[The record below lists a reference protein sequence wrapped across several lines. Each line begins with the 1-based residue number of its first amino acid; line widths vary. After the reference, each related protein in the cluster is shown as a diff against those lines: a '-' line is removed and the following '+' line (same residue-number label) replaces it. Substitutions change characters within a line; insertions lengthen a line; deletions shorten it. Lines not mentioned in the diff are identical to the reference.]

1 MLSSKM
7 KQLILS
13 ILYIFLNLTAFAT
26 TLFSHKSNDFKYLLT
41 GNATQSSAIMLEVG
55 DKYLNICNTSN
66 NFDILTESVNLP
78 HNYTYTIKLST
89 PNNRPGKSNTIAI
102 DDRMTVKTN
111 TIIWGVALDI
121 QPNGDMITIECESD
135 NSKFNDELVNQRQIK
150 LSVRAHSA
158 THTTTLVS
166 KTIDKGINLYDKSNI
181 LSVNAIDDKITIS
194 MGRKDVKE
202 ILSVNTKRTTNTCQ
216 AGIIIG
222 PGTRLSIER
231 TMLNFY
237 RDSRMIIDTKWTK
250 DKLDEYFSQATSPIE
265 GYWQYLDRDL
275 EDKWM
280 RLGGNY
286 IIALV
291 ANKDNGFDIIY
302 IDGAQTNKTNW
313 KPFLLKGKLYPTIFN
328 NTYQAMWIDST
339 FEPLNNEVQA
349 TIEDGVILSI
359 KFPIL
364 KSQLRF
370 SKIIN

>member
-135 NSKFNDELVNQRQIK
+135 NSKFNDELVNQRQNK

-302 IDGAQTNKTNW
+302 MDGAQTNKTNW